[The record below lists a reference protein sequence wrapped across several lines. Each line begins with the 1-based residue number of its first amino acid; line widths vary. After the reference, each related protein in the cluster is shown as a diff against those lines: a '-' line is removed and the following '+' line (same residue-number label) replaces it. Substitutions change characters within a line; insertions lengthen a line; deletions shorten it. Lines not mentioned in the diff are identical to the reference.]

1 MRKNNPKY
9 NAWLKRRQKHLEKR
23 RGKKKKASRNGPVR
37 TTYEKK
43 EKKITRPQEAYV
55 VSAPSNF
62 SIKDNALEMS
72 DFFDKVVSFTNEKQ
86 KDAYIMFDL
95 SKVENITADAIIY
108 LLAVI
113 KDLQKLGL
121 AHHRFTGN
129 LPNNQRAK
137 EYFIQ
142 SGFLD
147 YMQSK
152 IQKDYTNSQCVQI
165 ISNDKYNQLS
175 TKTICD
181 FTMKHCNTTKQSTR
195 FLYVLIN
202 EMMLNTYQHAYTTID
217 SNKLNKWYL
226 FAQKEA
232 NVLKYTFLDIGLGI
246 PKTVQKKW
254 TERLW
259 STESAI
265 ISSALDGE
273 FRTTTQKKYRGKGL
287 PKIKE
292 CVKEHKLTS
301 FTIISNKGFCKL
313 VDKNGE
319 LIIEENE
326 LQKPI
331 FGTIYYWEIQL

>member
-1 MRKNNPKY
+1 MRRNNPRY
-9 NAWLKRRQKHLEKR
+9 NAWLKHRLKHLEKR
-23 RGKKKKASRNGPVR
+23 KRKKKGRRSGQTHYSYKS
-37 TTYEKK
+37 K
-43 EKKITRPQEAYV
+43 ENKQQSQQESYV
-55 VSAPSNF
+55 VSAPRNF

-72 DFFDKVVSFTNEKQ
+72 DFFDKVVSFTNKRQ
-86 KDAYIMFDL
+86 KSAYILFDL

-121 AHHRFTGN
+121 AHHRFIGN
-129 LPNNQRAK
+129 LPFNQKAR
-137 EYFIQ
+137 ECFIQ

-147 YMQSK
+147 YMESK
-152 IQKDYTNSQCVQI
+152 IPKDYTNSQCVRI
-165 ISNDKYNQLS
+165 MSNDKYNQLS
-175 TKTICD
+175 TKAICD
-181 FTMKHCNTTKQSTR
+181 FTTNYCNSTKQSTR

-202 EMMLNTYQHAYTTID
+202 EMMLNTYQHAYTTAD

-226 FAQKEA
+226 FAQKDA

-246 PKTVQKKW
+246 PKTVRKKW

-259 STESAI
+259 STESSI
-265 ISSALDGE
+265 IASALDGE
-273 FRTTTQKKYRGKGL
+273 FRTTTKKEYRGKGL

-292 CVKEHKLTS
+292 CVKEHKLNN

-313 VDKNGE
+313 KDNNGE
-319 LIIEENE
+319 LAIEENE